1 MNARR
6 RAASFLLGVILAAC
20 AGTPAPP
27 APAGS
32 SAPAALSATPA
43 VATGLAIERA
53 EAAAATPS
61 PATPPA
67 PAPPPTP
74 GPAPVATLVPTPP
87 EDPVVGRM
95 AVVVTDT
102 RLAVRTAPGT
112 GSDSKVLDR
121 YLYPRQR
128 AEVLE
133 GPVLASG
140 YPWYRVRVNEDEGWV
155 AGESRTGD
163 PWLAEGTFRAI
174 TAGGGHTCALTSA
187 GGVTCWGYGGGA
199 LGDITGL
206 ASGVIA
212 IAAGADF
219 TCALTST
226 GRVQCWGSNRLG
238 ELGDGTT
245 TGSRTP
251 VDVAGLTGGVRAIA
265 AGDHSACALTS
276 AGGVKCWGVNEYGQP
291 GDGTTAS
298 SRLPVD
304 VVGLASGVRA
314 IAAGAAHTCALMST
328 GGVRCWGRNEQAQ
341 LGDGTT
347 VSRSTPVEV
356 AGLPSGVSAI
366 AAGSWHTCILTSA
379 GVLKCWGRNGYGQL
393 GDGTTTDTRT
403 PVDVAGLPSGVTA
416 IDAGGEATCAVTGAG
431 GVACWG
437 RMMGRRPDGTPTRS
451 RTPVDVAGLPSG
463 VAAVA
468 VGGAARACALTTAG
482 GVKCWLSPS
491 VPADVDFSVH
501 QTITLHASATL
512 RDSLPLGTT
521 VTFTATVRPPAPPA
535 AHPTVRFFVRH
546 VVAGT
551 WVLATKD
558 IGVGSDGQAR
568 LDWTLSEAGKW
579 SIRASALANE
589 SQPASTMRGFPNL
602 VKVVKVDLAP
612 PTLVLAFLGSEAS
625 VDELTGDGRITYWVG
640 VANWQEVPAGLFA
653 AATDV
658 PRCPDAT
665 LGTRTWV
672 SVRDRASASQRWCG
686 LRSPAELARI
696 GFSVWRAGPQPDR
709 AFLELFDRRL
719 GLRYRS
725 NVVTVS
731 PPPVP

>member
-1 MNARR
+1 MNAKRS
-6 RAASFLLGVILAAC
+6 AASLLLGVLLAAC
-20 AGTPAPP
+20 ANTPASPT
-27 APAGS
+27 PAGS
-32 SAPAALSATPA
+32 SAPAAPSATPV
-43 VATGLAIERA
+43 VATGPTIEPA

-61 PATPPA
+61 PATPPT

-95 AVVVTDT
+95 AAVVTDT

-112 GSDSKVLDR
+112 GSDSKVLDW

-163 PWLAEGTFRAI
+163 PWLAEGIFRAI
-174 TAGGGHTCALTSA
+174 TAGGGHTCALTRA

-206 ASGVIA
+206 ATGVIA

-226 GRVQCWGSNRLG
+226 GRVQCWGSNGLG

-251 VDVAGLTGGVRAIA
+251 VDVVGLTGGVVAIA
-265 AGDHSACALTS
+265 AGDHRACALTS
-276 AGGVKCWGVNEYGQP
+276 AGGVKCWGVNGYDQL

-328 GGVRCWGRNEQAQ
+328 GGVKCWGRNEQAQ

-347 VSRSTPVEV
+347 VSRSTPAEV
-356 AGLPSGVSAI
+356 AGLPSGASSI
-366 AAGSWHTCILTSA
+366 AAGSWHTCVLTSA
-379 GVLKCWGRNGYGQL
+379 GGVKCWGRNNRGQL
-393 GDGTTTDTRT
+393 GDGTTTDSRT

-416 IDAGGEATCAVTGAG
+416 IDADWGATCAVTGAG

-437 RMMGRRPDGTPTRS
+437 EMMGRRPDGTPTYS
-451 RTPVDVAGLPSG
+451 RTPVDVAELPSG

-468 VGGAARACALTTAG
+468 VGGAAGACALTTAG
-482 GVKCWLSPS
+482 GVKCWRSAS

-501 QTITLHASATL
+501 QTITLEASATW

-521 VTFTATVRPPAPPA
+521 VTFTATVGPPAPRA
-535 AHPTVRFFVRH
+535 AHPTVRFVVRH
-546 VVAGT
+546 IVAGK

-558 IGVGSDGQAR
+558 IGVGADGQAR

-589 SQPASTMRGFPNL
+589 SQPASTMRGFPSFFN
-602 VKVVKVDLAP
+602 VVKVDLAP

-625 VDELTGDGRITYWVG
+625 VDELTGDALITYWVG

-653 AATDV
+653 AASDV
-658 PRCPDAT
+658 PRCPDDT
-665 LGTRTWV
+665 VGTRTWV
-672 SVRDRASASQRWCG
+672 SVHDRVSASQRWCG

-696 GFSVWRAGPQPDR
+696 GFSISRAGPQPER
-709 AFLELFDRRL
+709 LFIELLDRRL

-725 NVVTVS
+725 NVVSVS
-731 PPPVP
+731 PPPAP